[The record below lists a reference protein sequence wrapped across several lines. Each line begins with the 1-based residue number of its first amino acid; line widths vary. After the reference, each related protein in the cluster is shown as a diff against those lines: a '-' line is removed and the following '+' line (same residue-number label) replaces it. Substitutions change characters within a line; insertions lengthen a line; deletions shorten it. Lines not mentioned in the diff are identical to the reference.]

1 MCLANVYRDRA
12 EKENLLLTNVQKIE
26 CKDGMV
32 ILTDLME
39 RQKVVEGSLAYV
51 DLVGNTAVIRLAEV

>member
-1 MCLANVYRDRA
+1 MCLANVYHDRA

-32 ILTDLME
+32 IMF
-39 RQKVVEGSLAYV
+39 
-51 DLVGNTAVIRLAEV
+51 

>member
-39 RQKVVEGSLAYV
+39 RQKVVEGSLEYV

>member
-39 RQKVVEGSLAYV
+39 RQKIVEGSLEYV